1 MARNDKTARAETR
14 AATRG
19 SEQTHTRRFAALFE
33 QHQANAV
40 DSLLRLLQSPVSSLL
55 TWAVIGIAL
64 ALPLSLL
71 LLLQNLQQ
79 VGAGL
84 DRGST
89 ISLYME
95 SGLPPESLEE
105 RAAVLGAR
113 NDVAQVELITAD
125 AALQEFQATSGFG
138 DILQG
143 LDENPLPAV
152 LLVTPLASDPAAIS
166 ALHAALMAEPGV
178 EIAQLDTEWLQRLA
192 AIIALASRLALLL
205 AVMLGLGVVLSI
217 GNTVRLAI
225 ESRRAEIIVVKLVGG
240 TDAYVARPFLYT
252 GLWYGVGGGLVAVLL
267 VSLALLLL
275 QGPIA
280 RLTGSYGSDFMLVG
294 LGLSKA
300 FLVVTGAA
308 LLGWL
313 GAWISV
319 LRNLRAIEPK

>member
-1 MARNDKTARAETR
+1 MARSDKTPRTESR

-19 SEQTHTRRFAALFE
+19 SEQSQARRFAALFE

-79 VGAGL
+79 VGSGL
-84 DRGST
+84 EQGST
-89 ISLYME
+89 ISLFME
-95 SGLPPESLEE
+95 SGLPPESLTE
-105 RAAVLGAR
+105 RAVALAAR
-113 NDVAQVELITAD
+113 GDVAQVDLITAD
-125 AALQEFQATSGFG
+125 EALQEFQATSGFG

-152 LLVTPLASDPAAIS
+152 LLVTPVANDPVAIS

-192 AIIALASRLALLL
+192 AIIGLASRLALLL

-225 ESRRAEIIVVKLVGG
+225 ESRRAEIVVVKLVGG

-252 GLWYGVGGGLVAVLL
+252 GLWYGVGGGLLAVVL
-267 VSLALLLL
+267 VSLALFLL
-275 QGPIA
+275 QGPSA
-280 RLTGSYGSDFMLVG
+280 RLTASYGSDFALVG

-300 FLVVTGAA
+300 FLVIAGAA